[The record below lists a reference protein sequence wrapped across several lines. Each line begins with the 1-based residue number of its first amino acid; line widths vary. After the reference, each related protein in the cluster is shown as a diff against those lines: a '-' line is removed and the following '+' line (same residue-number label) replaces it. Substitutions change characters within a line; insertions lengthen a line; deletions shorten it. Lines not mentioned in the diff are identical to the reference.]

1 MSNDRVE
8 GPAVL
13 LASQRCY
20 SVQAGILRWA
30 GEYCNSARRMNTVL
44 KETKLQA
51 SKQTEDSIHLL

>member
-1 MSNDRVE
+1 MNRVE

-13 LASQRCY
+13 LVSQWCY
-20 SVQAGILRWA
+20 SIQSGILCWA
-30 GEYCNSARRMNTVL
+30 GDYCNSGRRMNTVL

>member
-13 LASQRCY
+13 QHPVRNTAL
-20 SVQAGILRWA
+20 GWD
-30 GEYCNSARRMNTVL
+30 YCNSARRVNTVL

-51 SKQTEDSIHLL
+51 SKQTQDSIHLL